1 MNRYSF
7 LTDSYATERQKIL
20 GVWAM
25 FRDDDMAWR
34 PASRARSVHEQ
45 MVHQCLSEDAWM
57 KNFLAIDLQ
66 EPPLPTV
73 ETRYEFIRKY
83 AASSERRLEKL
94 KTMPDGWF
102 EETTRFFD
110 VDRSR
115 AWILVRRFAHSAHHR
130 GQLTTYLRSIGHQL
144 YSTYGPT
151 ADTGGL
157 FQNGARVIYQYPDVE
172 TLLEAEAGGGRRTTL
187 PGPGEKQPT
196 ERP

>member
-7 LTDSYATERQKIL
+7 LVDSYATERQKIL

-25 FRDDDMAWR
+25 FRDEDMTWK
-34 PASRARSVHEQ
+34 PATRARSVHEQ

-57 KNFLAIDLQ
+57 KNFLGIDLQ
-66 EPPLPTV
+66 EPPLPTI
-73 ETRYEFIRKY
+73 ETRYEFMKKY
-83 AASSERRLEKL
+83 AASSDGRLRKL
-94 KTMPDGWF
+94 KTMPDEWF

-110 VDRSR
+110 VDRNR

-130 GQLTTYLRSIGHQL
+130 GQLTTYLRTIGHQL

-172 TLLEAEAGGGRRTTL
+172 ALLEAEAVGGRRPSL
-187 PGPGEKQPT
+187 PGPGDKPAT
-196 ERP
+196 ERA